1 MSSIPHN
8 HLLAAQ
14 QLGQLRQGIDLL
26 KQQQLSAAD
35 LGTQARA
42 SGALLSTLPPRYA
55 ELLLNVLDRMEASAL
70 FTEESC
76 SFSQK
81 DLFATLEQ
89 WVDKAQAR
97 LAQQSEA

>member
-1 MSSIPHN
+1 MPSTSHD

-14 QLGQLRQGIDLL
+14 QLGQLCQGIALL

-35 LGTQARA
+35 LGSQARA
-42 SGALLSTLPPRYA
+42 SGALLAALPPRYA

-76 SFSQK
+76 SFSHQEQLNTL
-81 DLFATLEQ
+81 DLWAE
-89 WVDKAQAR
+89 KAQAR
-97 LAQQSEA
+97 LAQQSAT